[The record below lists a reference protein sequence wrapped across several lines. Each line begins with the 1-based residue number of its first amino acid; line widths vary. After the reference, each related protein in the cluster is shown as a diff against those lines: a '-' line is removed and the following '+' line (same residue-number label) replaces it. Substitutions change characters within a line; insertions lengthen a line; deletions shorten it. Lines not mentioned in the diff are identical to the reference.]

1 MYENLQ
7 NIKSKA
13 WNNYKKMGGTQTI
26 MERMEIDMLKCHGRV
41 LRMRDNRWPKGVLT
55 WSLEGRKQEHPKGSG
70 KA

>member
-1 MYENLQ
+1 
-7 NIKSKA
+7 
-13 WNNYKKMGGTQTI
+13 MGGTQTI